1 MELFSVSK
9 EIKEAFSKSR
19 RLREGLL
26 KACWHKVVDRLAQ
39 KTVPLCIKDEV
50 LFVGVEDSLYLHHMS
65 MNKNKYILKVQEI
78 LKNNEI
84 KDMRFKI
91 SEIKIVDY
99 GEDLD
104 RVLEE
109 EKLEN
114 SEKLDS
120 KMENLSLEEKVAYLM
135 EKSKEREKEML
146 EKGYKKCSLCGRLYL
161 GFEDRCAICCTNKRL
176 VLEERDDNK

>member
-26 KACWHKVVDRLAQ
+26 KACWHKVVGRLAQ

-91 SEIKIVDY
+91 SEIKIVD
-99 GEDLD
+99 
-104 RVLEE
+104 R
-109 EKLEN
+109 
-114 SEKLDS
+114 
-120 KMENLSLEEKVAYLM
+120 
-135 EKSKEREKEML
+135 KS
-146 EKGYKKCSLCGRLYL
+146 
-161 GFEDRCAICCTNKRL
+161 
-176 VLEERDDNK
+176 VV